1 MSFTNYLEDKV
12 LKHVFGGSAY
22 TAPSTLYVGL
32 FTAEPGEA
40 GGGTEVSGNGYAR
53 QSVAMS
59 VSGNS
64 PTEADNDANIE
75 FPAATGNQ
83 GTISHAGVFDAA
95 TGGNLLAY
103 AAISDPTDLDTA
115 LTKTVT
121 SGDVF
126 RIAAGNLKIRLD

>member
-12 LKHVFGGSAY
+12 LNHVFGGTAF
-22 TAPSTLYVGL
+22 TAPTTLYVGL

-40 GGGTEVSGNGYAR
+40 GGGTEVSGAGYAR

-59 VSGNS
+59 VSGSN
-64 PTEADNDANIE
+64 PTEANNDANIE
-75 FPAATGNQ
+75 WPTATGTQ
-83 GTISHAGVFDAA
+83 GTISHAGVFDAS

-103 AAISDPTDLDTA
+103 AALSDPTNLEST

-121 SGDVF
+121 AGDVF